1 MKTLSPIAEI
11 GKTGCVQG
19 FGLDS
24 DRVSQLRVFS
34 DAERRAI
41 VNGAASAI
49 TGQLERLERALE
61 SSDLG
66 TVADAAHSARNETL
80 LVGAQPL
87 TDALA
92 EVERAA
98 RDGENELARGATR
111 QVKAI
116 WPATRAAIEE
126 I

>member
-1 MKTLSPIAEI
+1 M
-11 GKTGCVQG
+11 QG

-49 TGQLERLERALE
+49 TGQLERLDRALE

-66 TVADAAHSARNETL
+66 TVADAAHHARNETL

-87 TDALA
+87 TEALA

-98 RDGENELARGATR
+98 RDGEHELARGATQ
-111 QVKAI
+111 QVEAM
-116 WPATRAAIEE
+116 WPAARAAIEE

>member
-1 MKTLSPIAEI
+1 M
-11 GKTGCVQG
+11 QG

-34 DAERRAI
+34 EAERRAI
-41 VNGAASAI
+41 TKGAASAI
-49 TGQLERLERALE
+49 TRQLERLERALE

-66 TVADAAHSARNETL
+66 TAADAAHHARNETL
-80 LVGAQPL
+80 LVGARQL
-87 TDALA
+87 TEALA

-98 RDGENELARGATR
+98 RGGEHEPARDAV
-111 QVKAI
+111 QDVKAL
-116 WPATRAAIEE
+116 WPAARAAIDE

>member
-1 MKTLSPIAEI
+1 M
-11 GKTGCVQG
+11 QG
-19 FGLDS
+19 FGLDA

-34 DAERRAI
+34 DAERRSIA
-41 VNGAASAI
+41 NAAASAI
-49 TGQLERLERALE
+49 TRQLERLERALE

-66 TVADAAHSARNETL
+66 TVADAAHHARNETL

-87 TDALA
+87 TEALA

-98 RDGENELARGATR
+98 RGGEHEVARGAAE
-111 QVKAI
+111 QVNAL
-116 WPATRAAIEE
+116 WPAARTAIDE

>member
-1 MKTLSPIAEI
+1 
-11 GKTGCVQG
+11 VQG
-19 FGLDS
+19 FGLDA

-41 VNGAASAI
+41 ARGAASAI
-49 TGQLERLERALE
+49 SGQLERLERALE

-66 TVADAAHSARNETL
+66 TVADAAHHARNETL

-87 TDALA
+87 TEALA

-98 RDGENELARGATR
+98 RGGEQDLARGAAQQAT
-111 QVKAI
+111 AI
-116 WPATRAAIEE
+116 WPATRAAIDE
-126 I
+126 IAAEG

>member
-1 MKTLSPIAEI
+1 
-11 GKTGCVQG
+11 VQG

-34 DAERRAI
+34 EAERRSIAT
-41 VNGAASAI
+41 GAASAI
-49 TGQLERLERALE
+49 THQLERLDHALE
-61 SSDLG
+61 SCDLG
-66 TVADAAHSARNETL
+66 TVADAAHHARNETL

-87 TDALA
+87 TEALA

-98 RDGENELARGATR
+98 RGGEHEVARDAA
-111 QVKAI
+111 QQAKAI
-116 WPATRAAIEE
+116 WPAARAAIDE